1 MGKKFIISLVAWL
14 IVTVVGALFKIMHWP
29 GAQFLII
36 IGLLLFVSTI
46 ILGGILA
53 YRIYQKVET
62 KK

>member
-53 YRIYQKVET
+53 YKMYQKIEP

>member
-14 IVTVVGALFKIMHWP
+14 VISTVGGLFKLMHWP
-29 GAQFLII
+29 GAQFLLI

-53 YRIYQKVET
+53 YKMYQKIET

>member
-53 YRIYQKVET
+53 YKIYQKVET